1 MLQLVDNW
9 WTTGGPGPVK
19 SKQSNIAQDQ
29 TMMGCDSHGPFNDL
43 QELTAVAWLE

>member
-19 SKQSNIAQDQ
+19 SKQTNIAQDQ
-29 TMMGCDSHGPFNDL
+29 TMMG
-43 QELTAVAWLE
+43 